1 MITSNTPADPV
12 ARERQ
17 YLETVGSADW
27 SGFEPVDE
35 FRFSRPGGRLL
46 SVALHVPETAATSG
60 PTWMDAAV
68 QTSPAGS
75 LALVKA
81 ENFRI
86 PAARVRHYDQESCA
100 LVGLYRDVP
109 PRSAQGL
116 RIAPDLSLLAD
127 AGKLSGWVLTRA
139 PRHLAQWTDQHDTPG
154 AGDAALADALADFL
168 DLIEERHLDH
178 LYDGE
183 PWLAER
189 LTAIKQRIPEEP
201 GANATGRAALRARI
215 DELMADWF
223 SA

>member
-1 MITSNTPADPV
+1 LAEDVDVAFTPCDAPLPFPLFKIADRMITSNTPADPV

-27 SGFEPVDE
+27 SGFEPVDD

-154 AGDAALADALADFL
+154 AGDAALADALARTSSTSSRSDTS
-168 DLIEERHLDH
+168 IIST
-178 LYDGE
+178 
-183 PWLAER
+183 
-189 LTAIKQRIPEEP
+189 TASRGWP
-201 GANATGRAALRARI
+201 NA
-215 DELMADWF
+215 
-223 SA
+223 